1 MQSDQIIS
9 LNKFITNANK
19 FVKDLGVSQKPL
31 FLTQNDNA
39 VAVVQDIKHYN
50 KLLDALYFLRLMVQ
64 GEKDIHNENYFD
76 QSEVF
81 KDIDKILDSKVE
93 GIE

>member
-1 MQSDQIIS
+1 MSDQIIS

-19 FVKDLGVSQKPL
+19 FVKDLGVNQKPL
-31 FLTQNDNA
+31 VLTQNDNA

-50 KLLDALYFLRLMVQ
+50 RLLEALYFLKLMVQ
-64 GEKDIHNENYFD
+64 GEKDIHNENYFE

-81 KDIDKILDSKVE
+81 KDVEKLLESKVE
-93 GIE
+93 